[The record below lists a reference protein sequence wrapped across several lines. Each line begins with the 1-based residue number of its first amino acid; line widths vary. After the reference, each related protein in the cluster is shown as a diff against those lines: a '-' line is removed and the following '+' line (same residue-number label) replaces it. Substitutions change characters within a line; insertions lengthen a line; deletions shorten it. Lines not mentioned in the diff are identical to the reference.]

1 MSDRILMFST
11 QCLKKEQGE
20 ELRSQAVY
28 RRYQDWCSENGFK
41 PENASNFR
49 KKLEQKF
56 VYQKRRPWNE
66 NTNTTQMVNDVTWIT
81 GAELEEN
88 LVSEFDVISDEK
100 TEEISK
106 ERKPLIA
113 Q

>member
-1 MSDRILMFST
+1 MLWKRL
-11 QCLKKEQGE
+11 
-20 ELRSQAVY
+20 QAWK
-28 RRYQDWCSENGFK
+28 RFK
-41 PENASNFR
+41 LSHFR